1 MERLD
6 KLIALQANMTRSEAQ
21 RLIRAGKVT
30 VDGAAC
36 RNPAAKLD
44 PQSQRAALGGRPIA
58 YKEHLYLML
67 NKPAGLLCV
76 SRDPRAPT
84 VVDLVPEP
92 LRRRGLFPAGR
103 LDRGT
108 HGLVL
113 LTDDG
118 EFAHRI
124 LSPKSGVYKRY
135 QAIVDGPVDNA
146 AIEAFRR
153 GTSLEDGTRCLP
165 ADLRI
170 LTDGDNPLAE
180 IRICE
185 GRFHQIKRMFAS
197 VGRKVLWLK
206 RFSIGGLELDP
217 ALQEGECRE
226 LTGWEKD
233 SVLPKGV

>member
-6 KLIALQANMTRSEAQ
+6 KLVALQANMTRSEAQ
-21 RLIRAGKVT
+21 RVIRAGKVS

-36 RNPAAKLD
+36 RNPAEKLD
-44 PQSQRAALGGRPIA
+44 PQTQSVALAGRPIA

-67 NKPAGLLCV
+67 NKPPGLLCV

-103 LDRGT
+103 LDKDT

-124 LSPKSGVYKRY
+124 LSPKHAVYKRY
-135 QAIVDGPVDNA
+135 QAIVDGPVGEKE
-146 AIEAFRR
+146 IEAFRL
-153 GTSLEDGTRCLP
+153 GTSLDDGTRCLP
-165 ADLRI
+165 AELRI
-170 LTDGDNPLAE
+170 LTKGANPLTE

-226 LTGWEKD
+226 LTDEEKA
-233 SVLPKGV
+233 SVLPEGG

>member
-44 PQSQRAALGGRPIA
+44 PQSQRAALGGGRSPIRNICTSCLTSPPAFSA
-58 YKEHLYLML
+58 YPGI
-67 NKPAGLLCV
+67 PAP
-76 SRDPRAPT
+76 PRWWIWCRSLSGGGA
-84 VVDLVPEP
+84 
-92 LRRRGLFPAGR
+92 LFPAGR
-103 LDRGT
+103 LDRDT